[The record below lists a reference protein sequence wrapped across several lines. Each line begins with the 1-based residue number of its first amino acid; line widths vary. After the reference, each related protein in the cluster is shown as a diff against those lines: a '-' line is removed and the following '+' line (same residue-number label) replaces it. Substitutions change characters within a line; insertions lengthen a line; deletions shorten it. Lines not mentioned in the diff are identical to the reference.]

1 MQDFLTPTHTPM
13 TLNPSV
19 GDAPNGRFSDA
30 LTADLLAGRY
40 SAGEW
45 LKQAD
50 LEATYK
56 VNRFEVRIALAELA
70 VRGLIEHQPN
80 RGYRVRDDSQEDRE
94 QLYEVRT
101 LLEVAA
107 SRLVVQRATPAQI
120 EEFRALVKS
129 FDEASESSGHD
140 GLRAINFALHNH
152 FYGMAGNPVLAAQIN
167 DLRQRGIP
175 GRRGLWD
182 TVKSVKASSVD
193 HREML
198 EMLERRD
205 ADGLAAVVYR
215 HLNRWRK
222 YAKPIGMSD
231 PE

>member
-1 MQDFLTPTHTPM
+1 MPM
-13 TLNPSV
+13 ASPASIT
-19 GDAPNGRFSDA
+19 DEPNDPKTVRFSDA
-30 LTADLLAGRY
+30 LTADLLAGKY

-50 LEATYK
+50 LESTYK
-56 VNRFEVRIALAELA
+56 ANRFEVRIALAELA

-80 RGYRVRDDSQEDRE
+80 RGYRVRDYSQEDRE

-107 SRLVVQRATPAQI
+107 SRLVVQRATAAQI
-120 EEFRALVKS
+120 DQFRGLVDAFEQAS
-129 FDEASESSGHD
+129 EASGQD
-140 GLRAINFALHNH
+140 RLRELNYMLHNH

-167 DLRQRGIP
+167 ELRQRGIP

-182 TVKSVKASSVD
+182 TVKSVKASNAD

-222 YAKPIGMSD
+222 YAKPIGLSD